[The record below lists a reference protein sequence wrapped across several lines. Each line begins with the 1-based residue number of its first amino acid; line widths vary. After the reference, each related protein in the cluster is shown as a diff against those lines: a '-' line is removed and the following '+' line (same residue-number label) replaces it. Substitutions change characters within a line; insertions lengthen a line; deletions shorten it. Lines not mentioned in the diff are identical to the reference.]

1 MSLPT
6 ASYDG
11 TAWRELAACRGH
23 DPELFF
29 PLGPAG
35 RSLHD
40 AERAMAICAHCPVQ
54 RACLDFALDTSQEYG
69 IWGGLTEAERRTV
82 RYQRRSATT

>member
-6 ASYDG
+6 ASYDS
-11 TAWRELAACRGH
+11 TAWRELAACRPH

-35 RSLHD
+35 QSLED
-40 AERAMAICAHCPVQ
+40 AERAKAICASCPV
-54 RACLDFALDTSQEYG
+54 RRDCLDFALDTSQEYG
-69 IWGGLTEAERRTV
+69 IWGGLTEDERRV
-82 RYQRRSATT
+82 LRHRRRSATT